1 METVEIEI
9 PDSPYANVKLS
20 DLAEIEELEWDI
32 STRSNFLE
40 LMAKEFEI
48 DVEHL
53 RRNSSTLSLSEE
65 LESAVN
71 DKNLIFVVN
80 LMQGS
85 QFISPR
91 YIWNPT
97 SLIPLHFRH
106 RRASGSLDEDPKE
119 MLKKIKVF
127 KLILDKSKVKSKYL
141 YFHTQ
146 SYSYRRSLWA
156 ERDDSQQ
163 KFDISYI
170 KNIKFRIPP
179 IDAQDVV
186 IKNLDNIRKIT
197 NQIKKYE
204 ENIVMDPISSI
215 QDGEKVAEIAK
226 ITGSLSYKDFLDEMI
241 KGGENDHVEFKA
253 SFSHCIKEKTKE
265 KRLIAEVI
273 KAIAGFLNKKGGDL
287 LIGVS
292 DKGEVLGIDEE
303 LDTHYKSSQDQFK
316 RVFIAA
322 INHSYSSNPDEFIN
336 YSFVQSNGKLIFHV
350 ECQPSDFG
358 IYTKDKNG
366 KLIFYY
372 RQNPQTIEL
381 TGPDLVQ
388 YEIKRFHRN

>member
-1 METVEIEI
+1 METVEIKI
-9 PDSPYANVKLS
+9 PESPYANVKLC

-40 LMAKEFEI
+40 LMAKEFEV
-48 DVEHL
+48 DVSHF
-53 RRNSSTLSLSEE
+53 RRNGPPLALSDE

-71 DKNLIFVVN
+71 NKNLIFVVN
-80 LMQGS
+80 QMQGS
-85 QFISPR
+85 QFISPS

-97 SLIPLHFRH
+97 SLIPLQFRH
-106 RRASGSLDEDPKE
+106 RRENGSLDGDLKE

-141 YFHTQ
+141 YLYTR
-146 SYSYRRSLWA
+146 SYGFRRSLWA

-163 KFDISYI
+163 RFDINYI
-170 KNIKFRIPP
+170 KNIEFRIPP

-197 NQIKKYE
+197 NVIKKYE

-253 SFSHCIKEKTKE
+253 SFSHCITKKTKE
-265 KRLIAEVI
+265 KHLIAEVI

-303 LDTHYKSSQDQFK
+303 IETHYKSSQDQFK
-316 RVFIAA
+316 RVFIEA
-322 INHSYSSNPDEFIN
+322 INHSYSSNPSEFIN
-336 YSFVQSNGKLIFHV
+336 YSFEQSNGKLIFHV

-358 IYTKDKNG
+358 VYTKDKNG
-366 KLIFYY
+366 KLVFYY
-372 RQNPQTIEL
+372 RQNPQTIVL
-381 TGPDLVQ
+381 DGPDLVQ